1 MNKYIGII
9 TDEHNNDSIGYD
21 ISTDI
26 DDMLRWK
33 KEMDTCN
40 DIKKCMIYEI
50 KPYHTIPKYGK
61 NNY

>member
-9 TDEHNNDSIGYD
+9 TDEYDNDSIGYN

-26 DDMLRWK
+26 DDMVRWK
-33 KEMDTCN
+33 KDMDTCY

-50 KPYHTIPKYGK
+50 KPHHIIPKYGNK
-61 NNY
+61 